1 MKVLLGIIL
10 MSGSFITNAGFID
23 SMLTSDFNEF
33 KPDIKYKLEVY
44 GYDARVYE
52 FTPKSAINTTCV
64 LIATGGTSNAIQME
78 CFDKKD

>member
-33 KPDIKYKLEVY
+33 KPDIKYKLSV
-44 GYDARVYE
+44 
-52 FTPKSAINTTCV
+52 S
-64 LIATGGTSNAIQME
+64 
-78 CFDKKD
+78 